1 MKTKRCGDA
10 SNRSAVCGIQLR
22 YSLTKSWMIL
32 TGARQSGRAAK
43 RDASENLPMKRLKP
57 IESLILT
64 IRGPK
69 VLVDADLASRW
80 KPAPSIRKKVDKYIK
95 DTYLKKVQA
104 PQGRETNAKSMD
116 GAFV

>member
-1 MKTKRCGDA
+1 
-10 SNRSAVCGIQLR
+10 
-22 YSLTKSWMIL
+22 
-32 TGARQSGRAAK
+32 
-43 RDASENLPMKRLKP
+43 MKRLKP

-116 GAFV
+116 GAFVICRVRMAKRSNGERWTIN